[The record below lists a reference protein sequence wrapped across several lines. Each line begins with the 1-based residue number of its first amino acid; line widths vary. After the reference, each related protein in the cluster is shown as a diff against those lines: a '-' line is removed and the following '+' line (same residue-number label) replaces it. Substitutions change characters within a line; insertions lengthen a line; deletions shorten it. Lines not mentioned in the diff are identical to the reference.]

1 VGRLAIGAARRPWRD
16 LTYFTVG
23 SLTIDE
29 RRHHHRDLIAHYRDC
44 LIREGATD
52 VIALDTIWNE
62 QIPRWV
68 MYGIQA
74 WVANMDHWGQN
85 GLPMNERFFA
95 AGEDLNSWKLL
106 GE

>member
-1 VGRLAIGAARRPWRD
+1 M
-16 LTYFTVG
+16 
-23 SLTIDE
+23 ID
-29 RRHHHRDLIAHYRDC
+29 
-44 LIREGATD
+44 
-52 VIALDTIWNE
+52 LDTIWNE

-74 WVANMDHWGQN
+74 WVANMDYWGQN

-95 AGEDLNSWKLL
+95 AGEDLGTWKMLL